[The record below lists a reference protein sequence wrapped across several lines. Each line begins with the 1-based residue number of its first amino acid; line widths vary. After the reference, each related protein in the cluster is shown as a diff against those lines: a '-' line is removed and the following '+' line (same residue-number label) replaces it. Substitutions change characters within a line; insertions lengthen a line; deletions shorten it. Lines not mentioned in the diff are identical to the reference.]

1 MQTMLSQSTPPS
13 SIDQDAVRLV
23 ASVNSGEQG
32 SFDELFTALH
42 AELRSHAERHMSGL
56 RQHTLQPTAL
66 VSEAY
71 VRLQRARRGWSDPHH
86 FLMAASRAMRHILV
100 DHYRGKTRLKKDAKV
115 LPLDV
120 ETVVENYEYRAT
132 SLVALDVAL
141 EELEHR
147 DPTMAKAVDLHFFGG
162 IRMGDIPDILNIHHR
177 KLDRDWRATRAW
189 LNLRVKQ
196 VMAG

>member
-1 MQTMLSQSTPPS
+1 MQTTLSPTTPS
-13 SIDQDAVRLV
+13 SAIDQDAARLI
-23 ASVNSGEQG
+23 ASVNAGEQG

-42 AELRSHAERHMSGL
+42 TELRAHAERHMSGL

-71 VRLQRARRGWSDPHH
+71 VRLQRARRAWNDPYH

-100 DHYRGKTRLKKDAKV
+100 DHFRGKTRLKKDARI

-120 ETVVENYEYRAT
+120 EAAVDHFESRAT
-132 SLVALDVAL
+132 NLIALDIAL
-141 EELEHR
+141 EELERR

-162 IRMGDIPDILNIHHR
+162 IQMNDIPSILNIHHR